1 MKIDGIPARV
11 EVAHT
16 HDLIAKVTLDDHT
29 TDNLTVLIVNVT
41 VAATVLMVVQKI
53 LR

>member
-1 MKIDGIPARV
+1 MKIDGIPSSMH
-11 EVAHT
+11 HT
-16 HDLIAKVTLDDHT
+16 HDITAQIQLNDRT